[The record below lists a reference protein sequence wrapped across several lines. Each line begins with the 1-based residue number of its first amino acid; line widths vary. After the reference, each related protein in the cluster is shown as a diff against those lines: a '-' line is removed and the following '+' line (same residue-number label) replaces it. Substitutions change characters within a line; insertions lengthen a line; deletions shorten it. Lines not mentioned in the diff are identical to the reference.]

1 MIKVGIDAELF
12 SQWGGG
18 IEFIAMISEALES
31 TNMVNT
37 VLIYPKDSLGQKI
50 VKIIKAFYCSC
61 RDKISISVFLKIELT
76 NNKELIDTFKVL
88 SPNTKFVS
96 YYRSDNTIRSNV
108 DRKKQR
114 CAIKNKID
122 IILPS
127 IKCGHKKFEIPRI
140 GYLFDFQHKYLT
152 DFFDEKYI
160 NKREKVFERQI
171 ANSKYLIVN
180 SIACRDD
187 IKKFYP
193 NSKCKVIALPF
204 APFIVPKNNEECDIE
219 KYKLPSKYYMISN
232 QFWAHKNHILAFEAL
247 ENIYK
252 KGITDLHIVCTG
264 KMFDDKKPEYVKN
277 LLNIVQGYKCKAN
290 IHFLG
295 YIPKN
300 DQIEIMRN
308 SIGVIQPT
316 LFEGGPGGGEV
327 YNALCLGVCCLVSD
341 IPVNK
346 EICGYNS
353 VYFFDPKDSNKL
365 ADLMLEHRDYKRE
378 DEEVL
383 KVRIESNKKYLGQYI
398 LKNIINVLMEEK
410 NDTGI

>member
-37 VLIYPKDSLGQKI
+37 VLIYPKDSIGQKI
-50 VKIIKAFYCSC
+50 VKFMKAFYCSC
-61 RDKISISVFLKIELT
+61 RDKISIRVFLKIELT
-76 NNKELIDTFKVL
+76 NNKELLDSFKTL

-127 IKCGHKKFEIPRI
+127 IKCGQDKFKIPRI
-140 GYLFDFQHKYLT
+140 GYLFDFQHKYLPE
-152 DFFDEKYI
+152 FFTENYM
-160 NKREKVFERQI
+160 NKREKVFQRQI

-180 SIACRDD
+180 SMACKDD

-193 NSKCKVIALPF
+193 NSKCQVIALPF
-204 APFIVPKNNEECDIE
+204 APFLMPKNDEEYDIK
-219 KYKLPSKYYMISN
+219 KYKLPPKYYMISN
-232 QFWAHKNHILAFEAL
+232 QFWAHKNHIVAFEAL

-341 IPVNK
+341 IPVNR
-346 EICGYNS
+346 EIKNYNS
-353 VYFFDPKDSNKL
+353 VYFFNPKDSNEL
-365 ADLMLEHRDYKRE
+365 AELMLKNREFKRE
-378 DEEVL
+378 DEAV
-383 KVRIESNKKYLGQYI
+383 VYTRINSNKKYLGKYLLDNIMSI
-398 LKNIINVLMEEK
+398 LEEGN
-410 NDTGI
+410 NDTCI